1 MGAQEAPEAASVM
14 AVLPWGMLC
23 TAVSYPG
30 SDSLES
36 HTACPSWCFFLQSES
51 IFPTNILSLPVCKL
65 LIPSP
70 CKPLVAHESI
80 PSLVS
85 LVPLREIHRAQL
97 LPLAER
103 WQFLGFSADFSFS
116 LSGLFCALPVCEFGG
131 LLSP

>member
-23 TAVSYPG
+23 TAVSYPV

-70 CKPLVAHESI
+70 CKPLVAHMSPSLAWSLWCPSGKSI
-80 PSLVS
+80 GLSCCPLQRRGSSLVS
-85 LVPLREIHRAQL
+85 LQTSA
-97 LPLAER
+97 
-103 WQFLGFSADFSFS
+103 FLSRGCFVLCQCVS
-116 LSGLFCALPVCEFGG
+116 SGV
-131 LLSP
+131 S